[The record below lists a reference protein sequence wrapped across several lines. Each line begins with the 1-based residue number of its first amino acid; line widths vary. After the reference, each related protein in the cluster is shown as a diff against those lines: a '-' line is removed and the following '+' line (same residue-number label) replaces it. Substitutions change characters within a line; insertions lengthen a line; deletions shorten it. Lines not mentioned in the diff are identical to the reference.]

1 MRRYSEATPL
11 KFFAIARPPAR
22 PDGILAKKPLPTVWD
37 AFIPFGTII
46 SVRRFGFGTGWLEK
60 RMLWRLA
67 QTVEP

>member
-22 PDGILAKKPLPTVWD
+22 PDGILVKKPLPTAWD
-37 AFIPFGTII
+37 AFIPLSTII
-46 SVRRFGFGTGWLEK
+46 SVRRFGAGWLEK